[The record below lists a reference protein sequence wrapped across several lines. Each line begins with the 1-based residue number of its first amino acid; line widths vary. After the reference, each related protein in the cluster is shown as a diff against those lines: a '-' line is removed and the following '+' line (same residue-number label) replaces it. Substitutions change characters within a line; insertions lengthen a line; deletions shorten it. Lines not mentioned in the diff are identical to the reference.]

1 MTFTKE
7 DFPLNK
13 SVNSIGNLFSTIN
26 IGNMYEESDLIKD
39 NDKITSNMVTKIN
52 LNMFRRSRIIDM
64 SSRIMIS
71 SISDQF
77 SMNHGIKSVTYE
89 NDLPVPLNRK
99 RGRY

>member
-13 SVNSIGNLFSTIN
+13 SINNMENLFSN
-26 IGNMYEESDLIKD
+26 IDVGNMYEESDLIKD
-39 NDKITSNMVTKIN
+39 NKITSDMVTKMN

-64 SSRIMIS
+64 SLRIMIS

-77 SMNHGIKSVTYE
+77 SMNHDIKSITYE
-89 NDLPVPLNRK
+89 NDIPVPLNRK
-99 RGRY
+99 RRIY

>member
-13 SVNSIGNLFSTIN
+13 SINNMENLFSN
-26 IGNMYEESDLIKD
+26 IDVGNMYEESDLIKD
-39 NDKITSNMVTKIN
+39 NKITSDMVTKMN

-77 SMNHGIKSVTYE
+77 SMNHGIKSITYE
-89 NDLPVPLNRK
+89 NDIPVPLNRK
-99 RGRY
+99 RRIY

>member
-13 SVNSIGNLFSTIN
+13 SINNMENLFSN
-26 IGNMYEESDLIKD
+26 IDVGNMYEESDLIKD
-39 NDKITSNMVTKIN
+39 NKITSDMVTKMN

-64 SSRIMIS
+64 GLRIMIS

-89 NDLPVPLNRK
+89 NDIPVPLNRK
-99 RGRY
+99 RRIY

>member
-13 SVNSIGNLFSTIN
+13 SINNMENLFSN
-26 IGNMYEESDLIKD
+26 IDVGNMYEESDLIKD
-39 NDKITSNMVTKIN
+39 NKITSDMVTKMN

-77 SMNHGIKSVTYE
+77 SMNHGIKSITYE
-89 NDLPVPLNRK
+89 NDIPVPLNKK
-99 RGRY
+99 RRIY